1 MAEIMITT
9 DDKRPRNIAIGIA
22 VVAVITWWQVTG
34 SLPLLAS
41 TLFESP
47 DSSGK
52 LSSVQSF
59 LIELASDGLYLIGV
73 FVTSVF
79 SGIWS
84 LGVSLIGRLVESSKK
99 PAEPTAQSWQ
109 ESLDA
114 QTQKIFQ
121 AVETPLNEID
131 ARVEALEFK
140 VNQEVEAPKPV
151 RVARKRTPK
160 ISGVN
165 S

>member
-1 MAEIMITT
+1 MADIMITT
-9 DDKRPRNIAIGIA
+9 DDKRPRNIAIGLA

-41 TLFESP
+41 TLFDSP
-47 DSSGK
+47 DSEK

-59 LIELASDGLYLIGV
+59 VIELASDGLYLVGV

-84 LGVSLIGRLVESSKK
+84 LGVSLIGKLVESSKK

-121 AVETPLNEID
+121 AVETPLNELD

>member
-9 DDKRPRNIAIGIA
+9 DDRRPRNIAIGIA

-41 TLFESP
+41 TLFETP
-47 DSSGK
+47 DSK
-52 LSSVQSF
+52 VSSVQSF
-59 LIELASDGLYLIGV
+59 VIELASDGLYLIGV

-84 LGVSLIGRLVESSKK
+84 LGVSLIGRLVESSNK

-121 AVETPLNEID
+121 AVEEPLNELD
-131 ARVEALEFK
+131 ARIEALEFK
-140 VNQEVEAPKPV
+140 VNQEAEAPKPV
-151 RVARKRTPK
+151 RVARKRAPK
-160 ISGVN
+160 ISGVK

>member
-1 MAEIMITT
+1 MAEKTITT
-9 DDKRPRNIAIGIA
+9 DDRRPRNIAIGIA

-34 SLPLLAS
+34 SLPLLAA

-47 DSSGK
+47 DSK
-52 LSSVQSF
+52 VSSVQSF
-59 LIELASDGLYLIGV
+59 VIELASDGLYLIGV

-121 AVETPLNEID
+121 AVEGPLNELD

-151 RVARKRTPK
+151 RVARKRAPK
-160 ISGVN
+160 ISGVK